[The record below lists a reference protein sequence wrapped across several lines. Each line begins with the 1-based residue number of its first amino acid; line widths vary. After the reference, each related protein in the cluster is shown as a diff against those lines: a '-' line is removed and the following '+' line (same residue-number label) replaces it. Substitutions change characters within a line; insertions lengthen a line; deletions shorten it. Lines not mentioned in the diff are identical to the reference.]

1 MVFARSLRPAFVLL
15 TALSVAAPALSQG
28 GDHDSVRLAAG
39 NAGTPPRPVASA
51 CRPSDIEGSW
61 YRADG
66 GAMRISAPDADDTRD
81 SVFTVPP
88 GAWPRG
94 QSRYRSIT
102 YIEGCRFSAVCV
114 DARRQPDDSYA
125 LTSAACI
132 LTLDPKTGT
141 LSQTD
146 GYSFSRT
153 ASSTAEANAR
163 RDAEAE
169 LKAQDRASEALNA
182 GVNAANAA
190 AEARDAARK
199 AEFERRQAA
208 YEARKKADAEAY
220 ARAVADYEAKKAAVE
235 RQRQADLAA
244 WQAQVEACK
253 AGDKTACAPR

>member
-1 MVFARSLRPAFVLL
+1 MVLARSLRPALVLL
-15 TALSVAAPALSQG
+15 TALTITGPALSQG
-28 GDHDSVRLAAG
+28 GDYEKVRSASG
-39 NAGTPPRPVASA
+39 NAAPPPRPVTSA

-66 GAMRISAPDADDTRD
+66 TAMRISAPGADDARE
-81 SVFTVPP
+81 SAFTVPP
-88 GAWPRG
+88 RAWPRG

-102 YIEGCRFSAVCV
+102 YIDGCSFSAVCV
-114 DARRQPDDSYA
+114 DARRQPDDSFV

-132 LTLDPKTGT
+132 LTLDPRAST
-141 LSQTD
+141 LSQGD

-153 ASSTAEANAR
+153 ASTTAEANAR

-182 GVNAANAA
+182 EVNAANAA
-190 AEARDAARK
+190 ADARDVARK
-199 AEFERRQAA
+199 AEFERRQAE
-208 YEARKKADAEAY
+208 YEAKKKADAEAY
-220 ARAVADYEAKKAAVE
+220 ARAVADYEARKAAVE

-253 AGDKTACAPR
+253 AGDKTACAPK